1 MSEIKESQTNI
12 WNTFLPGDIH
22 RDFED
27 CEDEEMRQVLNETDD
42 AGHKLAMTIAYYLSK
57 IQSSKSKPTT
67 KSGYKDYCKDLKV
80 SAIAIADA
88 KGFTGELKMPPKML
102 GAFWKAESQEVR
114 DQWDQW
120 VSKPD
125 NERGENPPVTI
136 TPEQVD
142 EVLLKNVTKVKD
154 PEEKSDD
161 ISIIGKK
168 GSKWRL
174 RSEIIEKLSD
184 YCDTNDFS
192 AKKKPELIK
201 MLKDYMSS

>member
-1 MSEIKESQTNI
+1 MHFSQ
-12 WNTFLPGDIH
+12 DIH

-27 CEDEEMRQVLNETDD
+27 CEDEEMRQVLNETND
-42 AGHKLAMTIAYYLSK
+42 AGYKLAMTIAYYLSK
-57 IQSSKSKPTT
+57 IQNPKSKSTT

-88 KGFTGELKMPPKML
+88 KGFTGDLKMPPKIL
-102 GAFWKAESQEVR
+102 GAFWKSETQEVR
-114 DQWDQW
+114 DKWDQW
-120 VSKPD
+120 ASKPNND
-125 NERGENPPVTI
+125 RGENPPVTI
-136 TPEQVD
+136 TPEQID
-142 EVLLKNVTKVKD
+142 EVLLKNVSTVKD
-154 PEEKSDD
+154 PEPTDD

-174 RSEIIEKLSD
+174 RSEIIGKLSD

-192 AKKKPELIK
+192 RKPELVK